1 MSRLSRA
8 ALSRL
13 ELIVEPAA
21 RASSMNSIGRQRPPI
36 AIGRNR
42 CCEDSPGPDARHWTG
57 AAPFARTKLENYEP
71 ATDNAQAPNRFPLAS
86 ILRRAARF
94 TRRACARA
102 QA

>member
-1 MSRLSRA
+1 RY
-8 ALSRL
+8 ALASFPTRRSSDLL
-13 ELIVEPAA
+13 ELIVETAA

-71 ATDNAQAPNRFPLAS
+71 ATDNAQAPNQDRKS
-86 ILRRAARF
+86 
-94 TRRACARA
+94 TRLNSSHVSS
-102 QA
+102 